1 MRRTVTTLAASVLA
15 LLLIG
20 LLVFGVLQTG
30 DDSSLDQAV
39 AQGARPPA
47 HDAALPL
54 LDGNGSRRLADY
66 RGGWLVVN
74 FFASWCGPCADEA
87 PLLNQLQRRLA
98 GRGTIIGVAWNDASA
113 DTRDFVREHGV
124 RYPILRD
131 VDRSFGDAYGVNG
144 VPETFVIDPRGHI
157 VALDRS
163 QLTQRWIATAIDP
176 LISSGTGRG

>member
-39 AQGARPPA
+39 ARGERPPA

-54 LDGNGSRRLADY
+54 LDGSGSRQLADY

-74 FFASWCGPCADEA
+74 FFASWCAPCQIEH
-87 PLLNQLQRRLA
+87 PILMQLR
-98 GRGTIIGVAWNDASA
+98 GRHVRIVGVAYKDAPQNTAAFLSRLGDPFA
-113 DTRDFVREHGV
+113 ER
-124 RYPILRD
+124 L
-131 VDRSFGDAYGVNG
+131 VDRDGRAGIEFGVSG
-144 VPETFVIDPRGHI
+144 VPETYL
-157 VALDRS
+157 VAQDGKVLAKYTNLNEGDAKA
-163 QLTQRWIATAIDP
+163 LTAR
-176 LISSGTGRG
+176 LLTGR